1 MQRGERRCLWPQ
13 ERILIEIDF
22 HCIQQVFQRIAPS
35 EKLKAFKDSIR
46 LFMHH
51 FLLKGGAKNGV
62 AVNQMDLLK
71 QRVRLADKS
80 LDTSTLR
87 F

>member
-1 MQRGERRCLWPQ
+1 M
-13 ERILIEIDF
+13 
-22 HCIQQVFQRIAPS
+22 FQRIAPS

-51 FLLKGGAKNGV
+51 FLIKGGAKNGV
-62 AVNQMDLLK
+62 AAEQMDLLK

-80 LDTSTLR
+80 LDTSALR